1 VVTTYEEQGKDDH
14 FYAELKDSVN
24 TYFWD
29 NKVQSLPCK
38 FQTIPEN
45 RCDNRCDNKGEPELL
60 AEVFAAFKFRIGNI
74 C

>member
-24 TYFWD
+24 TYFRH

-38 FQTIPEN
+38 FQTIP
-45 RCDNRCDNKGEPELL
+45 DNRCDNKGEPELF
-60 AEVFAAFKFRIGNI
+60 AEVFAAFRFRIGNI